1 MFVSAVIFCSLKVL
15 FLPTFA
21 LTNMLPLFNYG
32 LHTNR
37 TYAINTPKF
46 FSAPKTSLLKLAV
59 AKHKG
64 AIKTPALRDKSFNW
78 PTNPSL
84 HTSLPRAGRKLGW
97 WLNGNMRNLSEHLF
111 SADQVGEEGKKYQG
125 QNHWAVIWDSKLPLE
140 YKNVSILPPIVPFFY
155 AQWYCYLIKMIRW
168 RTWLLI
174 PDNSNINIKLL
185 LLKYPEGTKIL
196 LH

>member
-111 SADQVGEEGKKYQG
+111 SADQVGEEISGPKPLGIYLGLKITTRVQKCLYSTPNSTFFLCPMVVLPD
-125 QNHWAVIWDSKLPLE
+125 QNDQV
-140 YKNVSILPPIVPFFY
+140 KNT
-155 AQWYCYLIKMIRW
+155 A
-168 RTWLLI
+168 
-174 PDNSNINIKLL
+174 SN
-185 LLKYPEGTKIL
+185 TRQF
-196 LH
+196 